1 MPSRT
6 PYTAMQVTI
15 VCLVLLN
22 LLPVTAG
29 AIGTHTTTQ
38 SDSRQVVTAAP
49 REAGGREGGGAPGT
63 SIPLLVSGVILGLPL
78 GLLGY
83 WLMQRWWSR
92 QRKQHDIDQLT
103 AQFQMLFRETKQG
116 KHQSP

>member
-1 MPSRT
+1 
-6 PYTAMQVTI
+6 MQAII

-22 LLPVTAG
+22 LLPVTTG
-29 AIGTHTTTQ
+29 AIGTHTTIQ
-38 SDSRQVVTAAP
+38 SDPRQVVTAAP
-49 REAGGREGGGAPGT
+49 REVGGREEGGAPGT

-83 WLMQRWWSR
+83 WLMHRWWSR

-103 AQFQMLFRETKQG
+103 AQFQMLFRQTKQG
-116 KHQSP
+116 QNQNP

>member
-1 MPSRT
+1 MPPRT
-6 PYTAMQVTI
+6 SYAAMQAII

-22 LLPVTAG
+22 LLLTTAD

-38 SDSRQVVTAAP
+38 SDSRQVVTAVP
-49 REAGGREGGGAPGT
+49 RVAGGREGGGAQST
-63 SIPLLVSGVILGLPL
+63 SIALLVSGVILGFPL

-83 WLMQRWWSR
+83 RVMQRCWSR

-103 AQFQMLFRETKQG
+103 APFQMLFRETRQG

>member
-1 MPSRT
+1 
-6 PYTAMQVTI
+6 MQAI

-49 REAGGREGGGAPGT
+49 REAGGREEGGAPGT

-78 GLLGY
+78 GLSGY

-92 QRKQHDIDQLT
+92 QRKQYNIDQLT

-116 KHQSP
+116 KNQRP

>member
-1 MPSRT
+1 MLPRT
-6 PYTAMQVTI
+6 SYAAIQVTI

-38 SDSRQVVTAAP
+38 LDSRQVVTAAP
-49 REAGGREGGGAPGT
+49 RDAGGREVGEAQGMYI
-63 SIPLLVSGVILGLPL
+63 SLFVRGVILGLPL

-83 WLMQRWWSR
+83 WVTQR
-92 QRKQHDIDQLT
+92 
-103 AQFQMLFRETKQG
+103 
-116 KHQSP
+116 

>member
-1 MPSRT
+1 M
-6 PYTAMQVTI
+6 
-15 VCLVLLN
+15 LLT
-22 LLPVTAG
+22 LLPAMAG

-38 SDSRQVVTAAP
+38 PDSRQVITAAP
-49 REAGGREGGGAPGT
+49 RDAGGREGGGAPGT

-83 WLMQRWWSR
+83 WVMQRWWGR
-92 QRKQHDIDQLT
+92 QRQQHDIDQLT
-103 AQFQMLFRETKQG
+103 AQFQALFRETKQG